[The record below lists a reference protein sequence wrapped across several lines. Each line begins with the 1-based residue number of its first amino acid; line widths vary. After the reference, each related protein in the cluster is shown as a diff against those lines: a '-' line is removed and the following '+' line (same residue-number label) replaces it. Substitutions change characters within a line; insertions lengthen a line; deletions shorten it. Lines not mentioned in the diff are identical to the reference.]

1 MAPHDLPPSIPRRL
15 RRATLTLSVLHGHH
29 LWKRTDGEHSRG
41 YRRPGQ
47 HCHFAQ
53 YLPTHLCRPHLP
65 CDGALHRRSRRPP
78 GIATEGHIRLPR
90 HPAPLRTEGG
100 DGNWRNAHLL
110 LPLCPSFSRQRA
122 DGGVREYACPR
133 GALAHRDAGRS
144 SGSQRRTDTDLS
156 APRRSQYPSPLQSGH
171 GLLHLPEPAF
181 LFRTVPDTHPAHHRL
196 LHRQRTEIR
205 QRRRMAGDGTRQ
217 YPHCRS
223 RETAA
228 LYPHL
233 LVHRYPGKLCTVRP
247 ATYPLRW
254 QSVADECS
262 DRALHHRYPGIG
274 GLYLFCLSQDCLYHQ
289 CSIHGGVVGGYAVR
303 SHVSRYSHVC
313 ARACGLLPLPRAAL
327 HGGGTSHDLLRCR
340 ICLLLAVGSY
350 TLHLPIGSTADT
362 AIAEMVDKKR
372 DKGEAISPPHHLAHL
387 PHCQQLPS
395 SATSGMPSPPI
406 PPSCSCWQAVS
417 SSTDCS
423 TTTCTPPTWCAR
435 LPSQW

>member
-1 MAPHDLPPSIPRRL
+1 MKALRMVIRREWHRMTSRRL
-15 RRATLTLSVLHGHH
+15 YLGVCVVLPLFCLFFMATIFGNGQMENIPVGIVDLDNTATSRNISRRISA
-29 LWKRTDGEHSRG
+29 
-41 YRRPGQ
+41 
-47 HCHFAQ
+47 A
-53 YLPTHLCRPHLP
+53 PHLP

-110 LPLCPSFSRQRA
+110 LPLCPSFGRQRA
-122 DGGVREYACPR
+122 DGSVREYACPR

-144 SGSQRRTDTDLS
+144 SGSQRRTDTDFS
-156 APRRSQYPSPLQSGH
+156 APRRSQYPSPLQPGH

-196 LHRQRTEIR
+196 LHRRRTEVR
-205 QRRRMAGDGTRQ
+205 QCRRMAEDGTGQ

-289 CSIHGGVVGGYAVR
+289 CSIHGGVVGGLR
-303 SHVSRYSHVC
+303 CPESRF
-313 ARACGLLPLPRAAL
+313 PLQPCMRPCMRPPTSSPC
-327 HGGGTSHDLLRCR
+327 GTSRRRHK
-340 ICLLLAVGSY
+340 
-350 TLHLPIGSTADT
+350 P
-362 AIAEMVDKKR
+362 
-372 DKGEAISPPHHLAHL
+372 
-387 PHCQQLPS
+387 
-395 SATSGMPSPPI
+395 
-406 PPSCSCWQAVS
+406 
-417 SSTDCS
+417 
-423 TTTCTPPTWCAR
+423 
-435 LPSQW
+435 